1 MPESRAHGGA
11 QRLGVER
18 VGGAAQDDSARCT
31 QGVRRADERAHVPR
45 VLHAV
50 DDQSR
55 AAHPAERDVVGR
67 PGARFDDRDDALR
80 CFRVGDFG
88 EGARRALFHRHGV
101 PLKLHH
107 QLAAARRAGQVRGD
121 QGATEGQ
128 ARRERF
134 LHEAHPFDQGEPA
147 PAARLAPLKIA
158 DRRLQITGNGS
169 PHGFGPGSAPS
180 ICEEAALQSA
190 PPARRRRAPDGA
202 RVKIALTIAG
212 SDSGGGAGVQADLK
226 TFHQFGV
233 FGTSVITAVTAQNT
247 VGVRAWE
254 PLPATLVTQQLD
266 ALADDLPPQAVK
278 SGMLGSAE
286 LVAAVADGIARW
298 RLRNYV
304 LDPVM
309 VATSGDR
316 LLHRDAEQ
324 LIVRRLVP
332 LATLV
337 TPNLD
342 EAGILVGEPVRAPA
356 AMERAGRALLAL
368 GAQAALVKGGHLP
381 GDEVV
386 DVLVRDGAVRRFA
399 RPRLDTTST
408 HGTGCTLSAAIAAGL
423 AHGRPLEQAV
433 ADGLDF
439 VARALAAAPGLGK
452 GHGPLNHFV
461 PAPPRPPTNGL

>member
-1 MPESRAHGGA
+1 M
-11 QRLGVER
+11 
-18 VGGAAQDDSARCT
+18 
-31 QGVRRADERAHVPR
+31 
-45 VLHAV
+45 
-50 DDQSR
+50 
-55 AAHPAERDVVGR
+55 
-67 PGARFDDRDDALR
+67 
-80 CFRVGDFG
+80 
-88 EGARRALFHRHGV
+88 
-101 PLKLHH
+101 
-107 QLAAARRAGQVRGD
+107 
-121 QGATEGQ
+121 
-128 ARRERF
+128 
-134 LHEAHPFDQGEPA
+134 
-147 PAARLAPLKIA
+147 
-158 DRRLQITGNGS
+158 
-169 PHGFGPGSAPS
+169 
-180 ICEEAALQSA
+180 
-190 PPARRRRAPDGA
+190 
-202 RVKIALTIAG
+202 KIALTIAG

-342 EAGILVGEPVRAPA
+342 EAGILVGEPVRDPA

-408 HGTGCTLSAAIAAGL
+408 HGTGCTLSAAIAARL
-423 AHGRPLEQAV
+423 ALGAGTLEAARGAKAYLTEAIRGAYALGRGAGPVDHLHPLT
-433 ADGLDF
+433 
-439 VARALAAAPGLGK
+439 R
-452 GHGPLNHFV
+452 
-461 PAPPRPPTNGL
+461 R